1 MSNTNDGGPAFPG
14 TAPMDTEK
22 LIEELPWLL
31 GKYTNGSY
39 WMRDAE
45 CDSIR
50 NTILSALRSL
60 AAAEKVVEAARKAM
74 NNSGEWRGDT
84 AIWKSDADAIN
95 SALSAFDATKEPQ

>member
-50 NTILSALRSL
+50 NTILSALRRL
-60 AAAEKVVEAARKAM
+60 AAAEKVVEAVRGLSFGEDW
-74 NNSGEWRGDT
+74 NNGTHAKIYRPQ
-84 AIWKSDADAIN
+84 IRP
-95 SALSAFDATKEPQ
+95 ALSAYDAAKEPQ

>member
-50 NTILSALRSL
+50 NTILSALRRL
-60 AAAEKVVEAARKAM
+60 AAAEKVVDIARMAAPQMYHCGLMVTSEDLA
-74 NNSGEWRGDT
+74 
-84 AIWKSDADAIN
+84 
-95 SALSAFDATKEPQ
+95 SALSAYDAAKEPPCPSN